1 MTDKTTVMNNY
12 YHKFKEKIFLLNK
25 RLNLCYFFLL
35 TESLAQELEMERK
48 ARQQSVEQDIKTT
61 VQDRPNY
68 YKNSVL
74 FSSAT

>member
-1 MTDKTTVMNNY
+1 MK
-12 YHKFKEKIFLLNK
+12 LK
-25 RLNLCYFFLL
+25 RGQFINFINVNFVFFFS
-35 TESLAQELEMERK
+35 ESLAQELEMERK
-48 ARQQSVEQDIKTT
+48 ARQQSVDQDIKTT

>member
-1 MTDKTTVMNNY
+1 MQ
-12 YHKFKEKIFLLNK
+12 F
-25 RLNLCYFFLL
+25 FFLF